1 MSISLEKEA
10 ELEIVSDLSATALDE
25 LVFDGVAC

>member
-10 ELEIVSDLSATALDE
+10 ELEIVSDLSTTALDE
-25 LVFDGVAC
+25 LVFDGVVC